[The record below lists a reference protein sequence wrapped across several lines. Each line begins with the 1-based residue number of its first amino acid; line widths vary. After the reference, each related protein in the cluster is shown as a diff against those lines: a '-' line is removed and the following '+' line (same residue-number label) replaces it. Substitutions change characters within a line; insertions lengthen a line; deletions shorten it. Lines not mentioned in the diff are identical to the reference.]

1 MLIFTI
7 NYTCK
12 HNKYK
17 TFFYLLSHAN
27 KLSIIKKKIFCIMYI
42 KNGNEYINITLF
54 LSDKSIHNQKSKK
67 NY

>member
-1 MLIFTI
+1 
-7 NYTCK
+7 
-12 HNKYK
+12 
-17 TFFYLLSHAN
+17 
-27 KLSIIKKKIFCIMYI
+27 MYI